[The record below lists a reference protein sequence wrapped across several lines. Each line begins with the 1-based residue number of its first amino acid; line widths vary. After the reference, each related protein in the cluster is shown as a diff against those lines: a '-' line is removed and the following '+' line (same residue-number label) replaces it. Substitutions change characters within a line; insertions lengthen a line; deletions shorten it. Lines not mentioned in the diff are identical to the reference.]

1 MEISLHCAKPPASTA
16 AWPEAEKLLLSG
28 ERNTGPNLDR
38 LLMNDHPMNRNPE
51 NPFEDL
57 HDEDAIWQC
66 LQACVQQRFGI
77 TSVLYAFTHSRYTA
91 SRTGFTSSLFL
102 HHNLPDDYVA
112 SFPDGLTLDDDI
124 ASEQVVA
131 GVREILWSDFDKLDL
146 RPVQRKRRSLDKT
159 LGMDVGV
166 TFGLRFGGTSGFG
179 GMCWA
184 RRHTTAHEFELIWQS
199 RHTEMTTL
207 ARQFDQAMRPVMVGN
222 RFKPTPRELEVMSY
236 SAGGM
241 TSKQIADHLALSPKT
256 IANTL
261 ERARKSMQAVS
272 TMEAVAKALV
282 YELIG

>member
-1 MEISLHCAKPPASTA
+1 
-16 AWPEAEKLLLSG
+16 
-28 ERNTGPNLDR
+28 
-38 LLMNDHPMNRNPE
+38 MNDHPMSRNLG

-57 HDEDAIWQC
+57 QDEDAIWQC
-66 LQACVQQRFGI
+66 LQQHVQQHFGI

-102 HHNLPDDYVA
+102 RHNLPDDYVA

-124 ASEQVVA
+124 ASEQVVS
-131 GVREILWSDFDKLDL
+131 GVAEILWSDFDALNL
-146 RPVQRKRRSLDKT
+146 RPVQRNRRTIDKA

-184 RRHTTAHEFELIWQS
+184 S
-199 RHTEMTTL
+199 RHTPAADFALISQARRAEMAQL
-207 ARQFDQAMRPVMVGN
+207 ARQFDQAMRPVMVRKKFN
-222 RFKPTPRELEVMSY
+222 PTPRELEVMSY

-241 TSKQIADHLALSPKT
+241 TAKQIADHLQLSPKT
-256 IANTL
+256 ITNTL

-272 TMEAVAKALV
+272 TMEAVAKALI